1 MQSMLYIALL
11 AAGATAQGASGAAA
25 ERALV
30 LAPAPGAPASGDT
43 VLLARTALPGSP
55 VDSRAAADASAAF
68 LGAVKSRDCN
78 RAMNHVDAGAYRLG
92 PGDRPAHC
100 LRMFASFERFG
111 AFTAEPPLAVSG
123 AMLVPLKP
131 PPPAEWRVLTFR
143 KTGDRWLFSEQQEAG
158 SLVPLVLSAFRNA
171 NRDVQKA
178 QPLANVPSRTVVLDD
193 QGTQGRLALRA
204 RIVPGPAD
212 SGPTAALMSFYAAC
226 TSREGLEPGALGR
239 YLACLRPDAQALLKA
254 SHEAAPAHRKIATYN
269 SLTAARSVDYVL
281 VDGSRAVIFFTETA
295 SSRHWRDVVHQTGP
309 GTFALDNPMK
319 SGSVDMALNGDRVRA
334 AIKAQA
340 R

>member
-11 AAGATAQGASGAAA
+11 AAGAPAQGASAAAA

-30 LAPAPGAPASGDT
+30 LAPAPGVPASGDT
-43 VLLARTALPGSP
+43 VLLVRTGPPGGP
-55 VDSRAAADASAAF
+55 ADSRAAADAGAAF
-68 LGAVKSRDCN
+68 LGAVKARDCDA
-78 RAMNHVDAGAYRLG
+78 AMNHVDAGAYRLG

-111 AFTAEPPLAVSG
+111 AFTAEPPIAVSG
-123 AMLVPLKP
+123 VVLVPLKP
-131 PPPAEWRVLTFR
+131 PPPADWRVLPF
-143 KTGDRWLFSEQQEAG
+143 KKAGDRWLFSEQPETG
-158 SLVPLVLSAFRNA
+158 TLVPLVLSAFRNA
-171 NRDVQKA
+171 SGGVRKV
-178 QPLANVPSRTVVLDD
+178 QPLADVPSRTVVLED

-204 RIVPGPAD
+204 RIVQGPAD
-212 SGPTAALMSFYAAC
+212 SGPTASLMSFYAAC

-239 YLACLRPDAQALLKA
+239 YLACLGPDAQALLKA
-254 SHEAAPAHRKIATYN
+254 SHDAAPADRKIATYN
-269 SLTAARSVDYVL
+269 SLTAARRVDYVL
-281 VDGSRAVIFFTETA
+281 VDGSRALIYFTETV
-295 SSRHWRDVVHQTGP
+295 SGRRWRDVVHQTGP
-309 GTFALDNPMK
+309 GAFALDNPMK